1 MWNFC
6 TDVTVPPHLHYL
18 SFHGC
23 QINRTSDSFLHNTF
37 PSCLSRIFFRCMFSL
52 KWLFSPKLPSAC
64 PSGQWIITFSFVEA
78 VPVFSSLK
86 KIHGA
91 VHFSDHFYRLFFLK
105 HYVWTCPFHSK
116 SSPTLVSNL
125 LMKLHERSL
134 QIVILA
140 VFTNFYIYS
149 PFLCICPL
157 SSVLS
162 VTETLREKLWCLVT
176 SCTIQSI

>member
-86 KIHGA
+86 KN
-91 VHFSDHFYRLFFLK
+91 SRCCSFFWPLLQ
-105 HYVWTCPFHSK
+105 TFFFFFE
-116 SSPTLVSNL
+116 TLCLNL
-125 LMKLHERSL
+125 PLSL
-134 QIVILA
+134 Q
-140 VFTNFYIYS
+140 VFPHSSIQSFDEAAWEISTDCHSSSIYQFLHLLS
-149 PFLCICPL
+149 LSLYLPPFLSAFCNRN
-157 SSVLS
+157 
-162 VTETLREKLWCLVT
+162 T
-176 SCTIQSI
+176 

>member
-91 VHFSDHFYRLFFLK
+91 VHFSDHFYRLFF
-105 HYVWTCPFHSK
+105 FE
-116 SSPTLVSNL
+116 TLCLNL
-125 LMKLHERSL
+125 SLSL
-134 QIVILA
+134 Q
-140 VFTNFYIYS
+140 VFPHSRIQSFDEAAWEISTDCHSSSIYQFLHLLS
-149 PFLCICPL
+149 LSLYLPPFLSAFCNWN
-157 SSVLS
+157 
-162 VTETLREKLWCLVT
+162 T
-176 SCTIQSI
+176 

>member
-6 TDVTVPPHLHYL
+6 TDVTVPSHLHYL

-86 KIHGA
+86 KKKIT
-91 VHFSDHFYRLFFLK
+91 VLFIFLTTFTDFFFFK
-105 HYVWTCPFHSK
+105 YYVWTCPFHSK
-116 SSPTLVSNL
+116 SSPTLASNL

-134 QIVILA
+134 QMVNTA
-140 VFTNFYIYS
+140 RMTNFYIYS

-157 SSVLS
+157 SSVFS
-162 VTETLREKLWCLVT
+162 V
-176 SCTIQSI
+176 S